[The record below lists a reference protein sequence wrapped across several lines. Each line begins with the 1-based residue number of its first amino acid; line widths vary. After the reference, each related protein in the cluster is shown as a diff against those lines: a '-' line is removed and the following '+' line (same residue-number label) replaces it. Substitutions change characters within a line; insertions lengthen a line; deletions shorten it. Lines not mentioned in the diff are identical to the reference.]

1 MARTRDCDHVVSQ
14 GTLRKGSARVDYYT
28 TTPAPSQWIAVGVL
42 FISSIHDGDD
52 EQRSLI
58 VGNGTTERQ
67 AIADLN
73 NQFGETLADQRPV
86 DSRAEGQSEDRPI
99 DGERGRQ
106 DDPQGSYMPEENPM
120 AEDDRPNVYH

>member
-1 MARTRDCDHVVSQ
+1 MARTQNCDHVVSQ
-14 GTLRKGSARVDYYT
+14 GILRKGSARVDYYT

-73 NQFGETLADQRPV
+73 NQFDETLADQRPIE
-86 DSRAEGQSEDRPI
+86 SRAGAQSEDRRRT
-99 DGERGRQ
+99 GER
-106 DDPQGSYMPEENPM
+106 DPHDAPQGAYMPEESPM
-120 AEDDRPNVYH
+120 AEEDRPDVYH